1 MTDWLELA
9 RGTDCPFDAH
19 RADGLSQ
26 WDLVARFRVSSL
38 YLNRNQTYR
47 GHCVLV
53 LDLRHATRPDELSP
67 QEWAEFC
74 GDLHH
79 AERAIVRAVR
89 PDHVNIA
96 ALGNVMPHLHW
107 HIIPRY
113 RSDPRWGEP
122 IWPETV
128 RTALEPAEHQQLRD
142 DLRHALGTS
151 LGTGSR
157 GTP

>member
-1 MTDWLELA
+1 MADWFELA
-9 RGTDCPFDAH
+9 RGTDCPFEAR
-19 RADGLSQ
+19 RADTLDQ
-26 WDLVARFRVSSL
+26 WDAVARLRASTL
-38 YLNRNQTYR
+38 YLTRNQAYR

-67 QEWAEFC
+67 QEWADFC

-79 AERAIVRAVR
+79 AERSIARVVR

-96 ALGNVMPHLHW
+96 ALGNVVPHLHW

-122 IWPETV
+122 IWPESV
-128 RTALEPAEHQQLRD
+128 QVALEPAELQELLD
-142 DLRHALGTS
+142 DLRQALSGA
-151 LGTGSR
+151 
-157 GTP
+157 